1 MQDAVFK
8 TDISGDFVL
17 CRALYARYKKEGGGG
32 MEHFERKGIGEA
44 LFGLSYPGRGI
55 LLGMGE
61 NGRDLFL
68 SYFIMG
74 RSENS
79 RNRVFREEGEEL
91 RIDPA
96 CPERLSDPSLVLYSP
111 LRSVSGR
118 LIVANGDQSDTI
130 HDFLEAGKS
139 FEEALF
145 TRSFEPDRPNDTPR
159 ISGIMDLLG
168 RNYTLSILKAE
179 SPGSGNC
186 ARYFYHYAFEPGLG
200 HLIHTYQGRG
210 GPLPSFQGEPRPV
223 LIRVRTAEELAGLIW
238 QSLDPENR
246 ISLYVRRIDRESGEK
261 ENALINRFLCT

>member
-8 TDISGDFVL
+8 TGISGDFVL
-17 CRALYARYKKEGGGG
+17 CWTLYARYKKEGGGG

-44 LFGLSYPGRGI
+44 LFGLPYPGRGI

-130 HDFLEAGKS
+130 HDFLEAGKRRRFLRGAS
-139 FEEALF
+139 SRTGQMIRRGSPALWTF
-145 TRSFEPDRPNDTPR
+145 SGEITRS
-159 ISGIMDLLG
+159 
-168 RNYTLSILKAE
+168 
-179 SPGSGNC
+179 
-186 ARYFYHYAFEPGLG
+186 
-200 HLIHTYQGRG
+200 
-210 GPLPSFQGEPRPV
+210 PS
-223 LIRVRTAEELAGLIW
+223 
-238 QSLDPENR
+238 
-246 ISLYVRRIDRESGEK
+246 
-261 ENALINRFLCT
+261 